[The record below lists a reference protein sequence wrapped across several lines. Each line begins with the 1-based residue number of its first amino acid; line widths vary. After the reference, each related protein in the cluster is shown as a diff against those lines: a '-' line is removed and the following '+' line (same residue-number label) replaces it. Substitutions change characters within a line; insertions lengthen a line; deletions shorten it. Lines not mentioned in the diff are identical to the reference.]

1 MDMKD
6 KLGNLIEDNCIVEI
20 TFISGRKQY
29 ERVKK
34 INDTF
39 IVEKYSLLSN
49 FNTKSLRKILLKEE
63 IEKLEKEF
71 KI

>member
-1 MDMKD
+1 MKD

-34 INDTF
+34 INNIF
-39 IVEKYSLLSN
+39 IVEKNSLLSN
-49 FNTKSLRKILLKEE
+49 FNTESLRKILLKEE
-63 IEKLEKEF
+63 IKQIEKKF

>member
-1 MDMKD
+1 MKD
-6 KLGNLIEDNCIVEI
+6 KLGNFIEDNCIVEI

-34 INDTF
+34 INNIF
-39 IVEKYSLLSN
+39 IVEKNSLLSN
-49 FNTKSLRKILLKEE
+49 FNTESLRKILLKEE
-63 IEKLEKEF
+63 IEQIEKKF